1 MYYALTERE
10 NLVAHLPPGGVAA
23 EIGVAQGD
31 FAAVLLEKAK
41 PSKLHLIDPWSHLES
56 DLLGGAALLDGAKGG
71 NGLAPPP
78 ENAEG
83 DKQFAAIRAR
93 FAAEPRVALHRH
105 YSYRVV
111 PTFADRQFDFVYI
124 DGNHTYEFVLRDLR
138 DCAAKVKEDGLILG
152 HDFFEDAFA
161 AEQNYAV
168 IDAVNAFV
176 KRSGWMFV
184 ALTWEPFSSYVLA
197 RKITGFAER
206 FVRNLLE
213 SPVPLIELPAAT
225 AFRYADR
232 SFKRKD
238 GTVKRIPGFIR

>member
-1 MYYALTERE
+1 MYYTMTERE
-10 NLVAHLPPGGVAA
+10 NLVAYLPPGGTAA
-23 EIGVAQGD
+23 EIGVAAGD

-41 PSKLHLIDPWSHLES
+41 PARLHLVDPWSHLEN
-56 DLLGGAALLDGAKGG
+56 DDLGGAALLDKVKAGQGG
-71 NGLAPPP
+71 PAP
-78 ENAEG
+78 NAEG
-83 DKQFAAIRAR
+83 DKQCEAIKAR
-93 FAAEPRVALHRH
+93 FAAEPRVTLHRQF
-105 YSYRVV
+105 SYRLM
-111 PTFADRQFDFVYI
+111 PTFPDRHFDFVYI

-138 DCAAKVKEDGLILG
+138 DCAAKLKEDGLILG

-176 KRSGWMFV
+176 KRSGWVFV

-197 RKITGFAER
+197 RKVTGFAER
-206 FVRNLLE
+206 FLRNLLE
-213 SPVPLIELPAAT
+213 SPVSLIELPAAT